1 MQAHFRR
8 VLPTAV
14 MVAAGAIVLL
24 GQFADIGLFRS
35 LRLPELSAAF
45 INWAAILFAFA
56 MILGLLNLLAVHW
69 RRVRERDG
77 GWTYSGVLIA
87 TVFVVL
93 CAGLNGVNAPS
104 LQWIFRNV
112 QAPLQA
118 TLLSLTVFFLV
129 SASLRAIRTRSPASI
144 LMLLI
149 AAIVLLGQMP
159 FAERLSIELSE
170 FQRWILEVPA
180 VAGQRGIMLGVA
192 LGTVATGL
200 RILLGVERE
209 RFFH

>member
-1 MQAHFRR
+1 MQPYLRR
-8 VLPTAV
+8 RLPTIV
-14 MVAAGAIVLL
+14 MVVAGAIVLL
-24 GQFADIGLFRS
+24 GQFADIELFRA
-35 LRLPELSAAF
+35 LRLTELSTTF
-45 INWAAILFAFA
+45 ITWAGILFAFA
-56 MILGLLNLLAVHW
+56 MILGLLNLLSVHW
-69 RRVRERDG
+69 RRVGARTD

-104 LQWIFRNV
+104 LQWIFHNV

-118 TLLSLTVFFLV
+118 TLLSLTVFFLL
-129 SASLRAIRTRSPASI
+129 SASLRAIGTRSPASI
-144 LMLLI
+144 LMLLT

-170 FQRWILEVPA
+170 FQRWILEIPA
-180 VAGQRGIMLGVA
+180 AAGQRGILLGVA
-192 LGTVATGL
+192 LGTIATGL

-209 RFFH
+209 KFFH